1 MFGITTFAQAPFST
15 LAGAGSV
22 FSVAVNETATGAD
35 TTSSILAFLANIAKP
50 LRALI
55 RRQQSWP
62 SLLTLTKPLRVLMFC
77 QQSWPSLLTL
87 TKPLR
92 VLIRRRQN

>member
-35 TTSSILAFLANIAKP
+35 TTSILAFLAVVN
-50 LRALI
+50 
-55 RRQQSWP
+55 P
-62 SLLTLTKPLRVLMFC
+62 SLLS
-77 QQSWPSLLTL
+77 QY
-87 TKPLR
+87 
-92 VLIRRRQN
+92 

>member
-35 TTSSILAFLANIAKP
+35 TTSSILAFLANIDETTTGAD
-50 LRALI
+50 
-55 RRQQSWP
+55 
-62 SLLTLTKPLRVLMFC
+62 
-77 QQSWPSLLTL
+77 
-87 TKPLR
+87 
-92 VLIRRRQN
+92 

>member
-35 TTSSILAFLANIAKP
+35 TTSSILAFLANIDETTTGSAF
-50 LRALI
+50 A
-55 RRQQSWP
+55 
-62 SLLTLTKPLRVLMFC
+62 VLMFC
-77 QQSWPSLLTL
+77 QQSWPCFVSNRG
-87 TKPLR
+87 LR
-92 VLIRRRQN
+92 C